1 MNFISMASSF
11 DDCLHSMNARACG
24 EARQE
29 RLEVGGTPP
38 EDGFGRDGIAR
49 ERNERVDKKVFI
61 YLETRICS
69 MEHDYPSFCRADGT
83 AAAARAEAPC
93 GRGARPQCEEHVA
106 SRGPEGRRSRVYPGS
121 RFVRRERASGVVP
134 QGAGTRLW
142 EPAVRGVLRMS
153 LRRSHTAWGAVT
165 EELPAGE
172 P

>member
-1 MNFISMASSF
+1 MASSF

-106 SRGPEGRRSRVYPGS
+106 SRGPEGAAESRVSGEP
-121 RFVRRERASGVVP
+121 VRSA
-134 QGAGTRLW
+134 GAGVWGCVPGRTNSS
-142 EPAVRGVLRMS
+142 VG
-153 LRRSHTAWGAVT
+153 TGGAWSIENVT
-165 EELPAGE
+165 SS
-172 P
+172 